1 MQVYLFDVATLWQKV
16 NLKAAEKMRQLHDRE
31 REIGE
36 FYGQL
41 NNLLMVIEE
50 AKKFLE
56 WKELTSYNDTMERVR
71 VRHVYLYVCVFLN
84 MKCVYM
90 CYVYSSKYL
99 KTHIAHLYMYV
110 CVYVQC
116 VYVFIYF

>member
-41 NNLLMVIEE
+41 NNLLMAIEE

-56 WKELTSYNDTMERVR
+56 WKELTSYRDTMERVR
-71 VRHVYLYVCVFLN
+71 V
-84 MKCVYM
+84 
-90 CYVYSSKYL
+90 S
-99 KTHIAHLYMYV
+99 HLYLHVFMY
-110 CVYVQC
+110 
-116 VYVFIYF
+116 F

>member
-1 MQVYLFDVATLWQKV
+1 MLLCFIHSGKVYLFDVATLWQKV

-41 NNLLMVIEE
+41 NNLLVAIED

-56 WKELTSYNDTMERVR
+56 WKELTGYCDTMERVR
-71 VRHVYLYVCVFLN
+71 V
-84 MKCVYM
+84 
-90 CYVYSSKYL
+90 SKYV
-99 KTHIAHLYMYV
+99 IMI
-110 CVYVQC
+110 VYIS
-116 VYVFIYF
+116 VYF

>member
-1 MQVYLFDVATLWQKV
+1 MSEHVLAISYLVLHVQVYLFDVATLWQKV

-41 NNLLMVIEE
+41 NNLLMAIEE

-56 WKELTSYNDTMERVR
+56 WKELTSYCDTMERVR
-71 VRHVYLYVCVFLN
+71 VSHMYLYVYVFLN
-84 MKCVYM
+84 TICIYTYM
-90 CYVYSSKYL
+90 CIHV
-99 KTHIAHLYMYV
+99 
-110 CVYVQC
+110 
-116 VYVFIYF
+116 

>member
-1 MQVYLFDVATLWQKV
+1 MLQVYLFDVATLWQKV

-41 NNLLMVIEE
+41 NNLLALIED

-56 WKELTSYNDTMERVR
+56 WKDLSSYRDTVERVR
-71 VRHVYLYVCVFLN
+71 V
-84 MKCVYM
+84 
-90 CYVYSSKYL
+90 SE
-99 KTHIAHLYMYV
+99 
-110 CVYVQC
+110 
-116 VYVFIYF
+116 